1 MTTLDLT
8 IETIG
13 ARGDGTANWNGGRV
27 HVPLTAPGDRVRVR
41 LLHNGRK
48 GEAARGE
55 VVELLT
61 PGPDRAE
68 PACPR
73 FGVCGGCALQH
84 LTLEAQ
90 AAWKIDL
97 IRRELARVGLGETP
111 IEPIIQSAPGARRR
125 ARFATIRRGRATRIG
140 FNERMG
146 KRIVDPDPCPVCA
159 PELIRLLPALR
170 ALLGAIVEDG
180 KDVDVAVTSLGGALD
195 VCLIGPVRT
204 TLESRELMAAFADA
218 NDIARLSLRAK
229 DDAPPDPLSHR
240 RPFAAEFAGVSVV
253 PPPGGFL
260 QATREGERALTETV
274 TTATA
279 GAKRVMDLFCGIGTF
294 ALPLTAAGATVTAV
308 EGDVEATTALT
319 AAARNRRLTVVKRDL
334 FRDPME
340 GRELDGFDAVVF
352 DPPRAGAAAQA
363 EALAASSVPVV
374 IGVSC
379 RPATF
384 ARDAR
389 TLVDGGY
396 VLKRLRPVDQF
407 LWSPHV
413 ELAAVF
419 ERSGMR

>member
-8 IETIG
+8 IDTVG
-13 ARGDGTANWNGGRV
+13 ARGDGTASWSGGRV

-41 LLHNGRK
+41 LLPGGRK
-48 GEAARGE
+48 GEAIRGE
-55 VVELLT
+55 LVELLA
-61 PGPDRAE
+61 PGPDRTE

-84 LTLEAQ
+84 LTLSAQ
-90 AAWKIDL
+90 AAWKTDL
-97 IRRELARVGLGETP
+97 VRRELARVGLGDTP
-111 IEPIIQSAPGARRR
+111 IEPIVQSAPGTRRR
-125 ARFATIRRGRATRIG
+125 ARFATIRRGRVTRIG

-146 KRIVDPDPCPVCA
+146 KRIIDPDPCPVCV
-159 PELIRLLPALR
+159 PELIEPLPALR
-170 ALLGAIVEDG
+170 ALLGSIVEDG
-180 KDVDVAVTSLGGALD
+180 KDVDVTITSLGGGLD
-195 VCLIGPVRT
+195 ICLIGPVRT
-204 TLESRELMAAFADA
+204 ALDARERMATFAEKGDV
-218 NDIARLSLRAK
+218 ARLTLREK
-229 DDAPPDPLSHR
+229 DNAPADPLSHR
-240 RPFAAEFAGVSVV
+240 RPFAAIFGGASVV

-260 QATREGERALTETV
+260 QATSDGERALTEV
-274 TTATA
+274 VIEAAT

-294 ALPLTAAGATVTAV
+294 ALPLAASGATVTAV
-308 EGDVEATTALT
+308 ENDGEAVAALT

-340 GRELDGFDAVVF
+340 GAELDGFDAVVF

-363 EALAASSVPVV
+363 EALAASRVPVV

-379 RPATF
+379 RPSTF

-396 VLKRLRPVDQF
+396 ELTRVRPVDQF

-413 ELAAVF
+413 ELVAVF
-419 ERSGMR
+419 RRGN